1 MEHAPERRSNVSVAT
16 MRAVWLIL
24 CAGCS
29 FTLPAEHAIDDG
41 KPADGPTNGAAD
53 ASIDAAVFDPAQ
65 CPAGYANNGITASP
79 DSRYRLIDSDAA
91 FATHHV
97 DCNDDKTGWTH
108 LVVLDTVQEAQ
119 QIRAIIT
126 TRTYYAGV
134 VQPRSSGQPG
144 AGWLLFNGAG
154 MATGLWQSGQ
164 PNDNSGS
171 ENNEQNFAAA
181 DDGTGLLNDV
191 SGTTS
196 YRGVC
201 ECDGKPIP
209 KSVSDT
215 IAAE

>member
-1 MEHAPERRSNVSVAT
+1 

-29 FTLPAEHAIDDG
+29 FTLPAEQPIGDG
-41 KPADGPTNGAAD
+41 KPADGSADGPAD
-53 ASIDAAVFDPAQ
+53 AGIDAAVFDPAQ
-65 CPAGYANNGITASP
+65 CPAGYANTGITSSP

-91 FATHHV
+91 FAIHHV
-97 DCNDDKTGWTH
+97 DCNDDKIGWTH

-119 QIRAIIT
+119 QIRATIT

-134 VQPRSSGQPG
+134 VQPKSSGQPG
-144 AGWLLFNGAG
+144 NAWLRFDGVA
-154 MATGLWQSGQ
+154 MSPGLWQSGQ
-164 PNDNSGS
+164 PNDNNDS

-181 DDGTGLLNDV
+181 DDNSGLLNDV